1 MALLSLIKGG
11 TSTGTGKPAY
21 TPGIKSEIVNKKAL
35 YAVMLAMLLP
45 LTAYFIVKRKSETAV
60 TMPRHYLPDSVVTV
74 TKNGKRVND
83 TVWHRVADFALTNQE
98 GRPVSLDSLKG
109 KIIIAD
115 FFFTHCPT
123 ICPGLTMNMKRMA
136 ESIHNGQ
143 RVGDKTNKQVH
154 FLSFS
159 IDPERDSVERLKFWA
174 DKYQVNPEQW
184 WLLTGDKK
192 VIYDLVIEEMKVGL
206 VDGKG
211 VDTNFIHS
219 DRFVLIDSNR
229 HVRGYYSGLD
239 SASLTKLS
247 NDLVLL
253 TMEKDPRSK
262 SFFDGKL
269 QLMAVVFLL
278 AIMGVGLL
286 LFFLR
291 KKS

>member
-1 MALLSLIKGG
+1 M
-11 TSTGTGKPAY
+11 
-21 TPGIKSEIVNKKAL
+21 NKKAL
-35 YAVMLAMLLP
+35 YAVILALVLP
-45 LTAYFIVKRKSETAV
+45 LIAYYIVKRKSETAV
-60 TMPRHYLPDSVVTV
+60 TMPRHYLPDSVVVV
-74 TKNGKRVND
+74 TKKGKRVDD
-83 TVWHRVADFALTNQE
+83 TVWHQLADFSLTNQE
-98 GRPVSLDSLKG
+98 GMPVTWDSLKG

-123 ICPGLTMNMKRMA
+123 ICPQMTLNMKRMA

-143 RVGDKTNKQVH
+143 RVGDRTNKQVR

-159 IDPERDSVERLKFWA
+159 IDPERDSVERLKYWA
-174 DKYQVNPEQW
+174 DKYQIDPEQW

-192 VIYDLVIEEMKVGL
+192 VIYDMVIEEMKVGL

-211 VDTNFIHS
+211 IDTNFIHS

-239 SASLTKLS
+239 KIALAKLS

-253 TMEKDPRSK
+253 TMEKDPKSK

-269 QLMAVVFLL
+269 QLVAVVFLL
-278 AIMGVGLL
+278 TILGVGLL
-286 LFFLR
+286 LFVIR